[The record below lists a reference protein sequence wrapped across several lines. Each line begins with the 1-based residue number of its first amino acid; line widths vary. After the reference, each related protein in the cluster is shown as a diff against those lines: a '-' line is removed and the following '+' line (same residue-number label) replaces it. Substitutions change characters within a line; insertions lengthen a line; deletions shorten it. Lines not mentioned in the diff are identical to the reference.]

1 MGSAHSNKQAVM
13 SFIKELKRRKVIR
26 VAIVYA
32 VAAWLLIEVSATIF
46 PMLRLPEWTATFV
59 TVLVMIG
66 FPLALILA
74 WAFELTPGGI
84 RREEQTADSPN
95 AKPESNSKQ
104 YDGTQ
109 SASIAVLP
117 FVDMSPKQDQGYFCD
132 GIAEEILNQLCRISD
147 LRVASRT
154 GSFQFRGNGADI
166 AQIGQRLNVQ
176 TVLEGSVRKSGD
188 QLRVTAQLINTEDG
202 YHLWSERFD
211 KPVSDIFAVQDQI
224 ADSIAKALRLTIDPV
239 TKQFMHGGRTKVV
252 KAYEFYLRAWS
263 HFYGFSG
270 IHLRRAR
277 QMFQQ
282 AVEIDS
288 EFARA
293 WAGLAAT
300 DAFHCIYVRRLDDL
314 VAEAVEASRRAVE
327 LCPTLP
333 ETQSARGLALIVEN
347 DYAGAETCFQEA
359 LRFDPNHY
367 ETLYFYARACV
378 HQGRFEEAAALY
390 GRAAQ
395 ARPEDYEA
403 LLMGSVVLDS
413 LGRAAEQRRWIEKGL
428 HLARQHLEA
437 YPDDARAMCVAA
449 IAYSVLGDVEAG
461 RKLIDNAVALEPD
474 EGPVLYNAACFYA
487 RAGDKDKAIEFLERG
502 VELGIAG
509 RSWLENDADFKSL
522 RSDPRFKVI
531 LSGLPE

>member
-1 MGSAHSNKQAVM
+1 M
-13 SFIKELKRRKVIR
+13 
-26 VAIVYA
+26 IV
-32 VAAWLLIEVSATIF
+32 AWLLLQVVDVVA
-46 PMLRLPEWTATFV
+46 PMLDLPTWVGKFV
-59 TVLVMIG
+59 LLLLGIG
-66 FPLALILA
+66 LPVALILA

-84 RREEQTADSPN
+84 RREEQIADSPN

-104 YDGTQ
+104 FDGTQ

-117 FVDMSPKQDQGYFCD
+117 FVDMSPKQDQEYFCD
-132 GIAEEILNQLCRISD
+132 GVAEEILNQLCRISD

-176 TVLEGSVRKSGD
+176 TVLEGSVRKSGE

-239 TKQFMHGGRTKVV
+239 TKQFMHGGRTKVL

-282 AVEIDS
+282 AVEIDP

-359 LRFDPNHY
+359 LRFDSNHY

-413 LGRAAEQRRWIEKGL
+413 LGRAAERQRWTEEGL

-502 VELGIAG
+502 VKLGIAG

-522 RSDPRFKVI
+522 RNDPRFKAI
-531 LSGLPE
+531 LNGLPE